1 MYVHPAGMDVLES
14 TLRVHPRWEALDWH
28 SCSNRCVMQS
38 ESGLI
43 KNGCTGGGGL
53 GGGDGGG
60 LGGGVGGGTGGER
73 GRLSFQT
80 HTHAQSVLFTHDSTD
95 ERLVL

>member
-1 MYVHPAGMDVLES
+1 
-14 TLRVHPRWEALDWH
+14 
-28 SCSNRCVMQS
+28 MQS
-38 ESGLI
+38 ESDLI

-73 GRLSFQT
+73 GLLSFQT
-80 HTHAQSVLFTHDSTD
+80 HTHVQTVLFTHDSTD
-95 ERLVL
+95 ERFEL

>member
-1 MYVHPAGMDVLES
+1 
-14 TLRVHPRWEALDWH
+14 
-28 SCSNRCVMQS
+28 MQS
-38 ESGLI
+38 ESDLI

-53 GGGDGGG
+53 GGGVGGG

-80 HTHAQSVLFTHDSTD
+80 QTQYQSVLLTHDSTD